1 MVPQKGMDMRNSE
14 RLEGDKIGY
23 LLVFAG
29 GAMWGL
35 IGTFVTWMG
44 QCGSSTDFTSF
55 IRTTFAC
62 LIMIGFTAYKY
73 GFRALLIDK
82 KTLFGCALMGII
94 CQGFNCLVYNYAI
107 VTAGVAISAILLN
120 VSPAFTAI
128 ISFFLFSEK
137 ITTNKKMAMVVNI
150 IGCALAVTGGSIA
163 NSNVS
168 WLGVLYGLASGLT
181 YALMPIIGRI
191 LGTKCNVYVMN
202 VYNYLFAT
210 LFIGFFTKI
219 WNFFPSVTPK
229 MLGVG
234 FLYGLIPTAI
244 AYLLYYMGVQK
255 IKETSKVPV
264 IASVETVVSVSCG
277 VLICGESL
285 GIVNIMGIALV
296 LSSIVL
302 MNYVKKEKMHV
313 GN

>member
-1 MVPQKGMDMRNSE
+1 MRNSE
-14 RLEGDKIGY
+14 GIKSDKMGY
-23 LLVFAG
+23 LQVLVG
-29 GAMWGL
+29 GSMWGL
-35 IGTFVTWMG
+35 IGLFVMWME
-44 QCGSSTDFTSF
+44 QCGSSTNFTSF

-62 LIMIGFTAYKY
+62 LIMLFFTVCKY
-73 GFRALLIDK
+73 GFRALIIDK
-82 KTLFGCALMGII
+82 KTLLGCAIMGIV

-128 ISFFLFSEK
+128 ISFILFSEK

-202 VYNYLFAT
+202 VYNYLFASI
-210 LFIGFFTKI
+210 FIGAFARI
-219 WNFFPSVTPK
+219 WEFFPSVTPK

-264 IASVETVVSVSCG
+264 IASVETVVSVMCG
-277 VLICGESL
+277 MLLLGEELGFVNFL
-285 GIVNIMGIALV
+285 GILLV

-302 MNYVKKEKMHV
+302 MNHRKKEKIHV
-313 GN
+313 EN

>member
-1 MVPQKGMDMRNSE
+1 MRTNI
-14 RLEGDKIGY
+14 RLNGEKLGY
-23 LLVFAG
+23 LQVFIAG
-29 GAMWGL
+29 SMWGL
-35 IGTFVTWMG
+35 IGIFVMWME
-44 QCGSSTDFTSF
+44 QCGSSTNFTGF

-62 LIMIGFTAYKY
+62 LIMTVFTIHKY
-73 GFRALLIDK
+73 GFRALKIDR
-82 KTLFGCALMGII
+82 KTLLGCAVMGII

-107 VTAGVAISAILLN
+107 VTAGVAVSAILLN

-137 ITTNKKMAMVVNI
+137 ITTNKKMAMVINI
-150 IGCALAVTGGSIA
+150 VGCALTITRGSIA
-163 NSNVS
+163 NANIS
-168 WLGVLYGLASGLT
+168 WIGILYGLASGLT

-202 VYNYLFAT
+202 VYNYFFASI
-210 LFIGFFTKI
+210 FIGIFTRI
-219 WNFFPSVTPK
+219 WQFFPSVTPK

-234 FLYGLIPTAI
+234 FLYGLIPTAV

-277 VLICGESL
+277 MLLLGETL
-285 GIVNIMGIALV
+285 GIVNILGIGLV

-302 MNYVKKEKMHV
+302 MNYKKKEKKV
-313 GN
+313 IRT